1 MRLRASTVARSTWN
15 IGGLLLVSRR
25 CRSSSPRRLRRT
37 RGTEA
42 AALVGVLASRKGARG
57 ARPRLPVLLLP
68 GAGGD
73 VPAAI
78 ALTGRRSNSG
88 VRKDSL
94 GYAEATS
101 DLRPVRNQT
110 PIAQS
115 TATTMPAMAR
125 LMWWWVDP
133 ARYPGNHVGSLPDGV
148 AK

>member
-73 VPAAI
+73 VPAVITLDHSRAAI
-78 ALTGRRSNSG
+78 ALTGRRRSEE
-88 VRKDSL
+88 R
-94 GYAEATS
+94 
-101 DLRPVRNQT
+101 R
-110 PIAQS
+110 
-115 TATTMPAMAR
+115 
-125 LMWWWVDP
+125 
-133 ARYPGNHVGSLPDGV
+133 VGKECRSRWSPYH
-148 AK
+148 